1 MLAYAA
7 RRSAA
12 SSSPS
17 PNAMLAIVVG
27 HIAVIAAVMSA
38 KIDLPQR
45 IFHPPIIVDTIKEDD
60 PPPTTHETHETQP
73 KPADSTFTQPE
84 QHVQTPPVGDKVADN
99 STTKVPDFGDLIG
112 TNPPTRVDP
121 LPPQPAG
128 ITAGAMLATPDS
140 ELRPPYPS
148 AKIASEEEAVLKLR
162 LTIDEHGRVVG
173 VDPVGRA
180 DRVFLEAARRH
191 LMSHWRYKPA
201 MENGRAVTSS
211 TVITLHFQLDA

>member
-1 MLAYAA
+1 MLAYSAK
-7 RRSAA
+7 RSVA
-12 SSSPS
+12 SANPS
-17 PNAMLAIVVG
+17 PNAMLAIIVG

-38 KIDLPQR
+38 KMDLPQR

-60 PPPTTHETHETQP
+60 PPPPNPAQATRPRPDPIFQAHPTQL
-73 KPADSTFTQPE
+73 
-84 QHVQTPPVGDKVADN
+84 PPVSGPDPIFSGDPGPVGVGPVA
-99 STTKVPDFGDLIG
+99 G
-112 TNPPTRVDP
+112 TNPVPIPDP
-121 LPPQPAG
+121 IPVPRPAG
-128 ITAGAMLATPDS
+128 ISSGPQLATPAS
-140 ELRPPYPS
+140 ELKPAYPA

-162 LTIDEHGRVVG
+162 LTIDEQGRVIG

-201 MENGRAVTSS
+201 MENGHAVSSS